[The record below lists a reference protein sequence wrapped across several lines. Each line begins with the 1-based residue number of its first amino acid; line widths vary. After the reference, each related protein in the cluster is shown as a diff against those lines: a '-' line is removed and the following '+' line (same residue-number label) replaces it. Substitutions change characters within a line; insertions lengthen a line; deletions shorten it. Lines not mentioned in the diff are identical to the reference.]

1 MIEQTEHIHPLL
13 GGHCIH
19 LLEDIADYSYCTK
32 NKEANNSYN
41 IVSNNNVNNI
51 TGKITNDKNMEG
63 TFLLQ
68 MRVQ

>member
-19 LLEDIADYSYCTK
+19 LLEDYCTK

-41 IVSNNNVNNI
+41 IVSNNVNNI
-51 TGKITNDKNMEG
+51 TG
-63 TFLLQ
+63 
-68 MRVQ
+68 

>member
-32 NKEANNSYN
+32 NKDANNSYN
-41 IVSNNNVNNI
+41 IVSNNVNNI
-51 TGKITNDKNMEG
+51 TG
-63 TFLLQ
+63 
-68 MRVQ
+68 

>member
-32 NKEANNSYN
+32 KQT
-41 IVSNNNVNNI
+41 IVIILFLIMLI
-51 TGKITNDKNMEG
+51 T
-63 TFLLQ
+63 
-68 MRVQ
+68 